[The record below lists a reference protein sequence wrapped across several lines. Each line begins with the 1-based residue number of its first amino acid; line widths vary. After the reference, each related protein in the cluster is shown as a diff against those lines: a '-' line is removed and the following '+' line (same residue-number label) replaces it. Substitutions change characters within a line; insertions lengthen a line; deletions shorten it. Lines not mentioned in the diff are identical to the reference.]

1 MSPMKSAR
9 RLGSNVTEET
19 VLFISVLKWVAIA
32 TGVGV
37 IVGAATA
44 GFLHLLGWSISRMH
58 AHPLY
63 YLVLPVA
70 FFLSAVM
77 VKYIAPDAE
86 GHGTEKVIE
95 AFHKR
100 AGRVAAPVVPVKL
113 AATIITLA
121 AGGSAGKEGPC
132 AQIGAGLTS
141 LVADLLRLDDR
152 DRKKLA
158 ICGISAGFAAV
169 FGTPISGA
177 IFGLEVLFVGNLLY
191 DSLLPS
197 FIAGITSYYAA
208 HALGVTYFAH
218 KLRFVPVFSES
229 FFLKVLAAGA
239 FFGLCAL
246 VLIEMLKLGERV
258 SRAIRIWP
266 PLKGILGGLALIGL
280 TAVFSPRYLGLG
292 LDTIERAI
300 AGDPVPG
307 YSFLVKAL
315 FTSLTLNFGGS
326 GGIVTPI
333 FFIGATAGSFFGVLT
348 GLDPGTF
355 AALGLVCL
363 LAGAA
368 NAPLAAAIMAVEL
381 FGPELAPYA
390 AGACIVSFLLTG
402 HRSVYPSQILSLRKS
417 PSLFVHLGEEIE
429 HAEPHFRPRK
439 RGLITKGAR
448 LWRRRRRGPARKA
461 PPDPPPVG

>member
-1 MSPMKSAR
+1 MRQKR
-9 RLGSNVTEET
+9 TLRGHLTEES

-44 GFLHLLGWSISRMH
+44 GFLYLLGWSISRTH
-58 AHPLY
+58 SYPLY
-63 YLVLPVA
+63 YLALPIA
-70 FFLSAVM
+70 FFLSSAM
-77 VKYIAPDAE
+77 IKTIAPDAE

-100 AGRVAAPVVPVKL
+100 AGRIAAPVVPIKL
-113 AATIITLA
+113 VATIITLA

-141 LVADLLRLDDR
+141 MVSDLLRLDDR

-197 FIAGITSYYAA
+197 FISGITSYHVARVI
-208 HALGVTYFAH
+208 GITYFNH
-218 KLRFVPVFSES
+218 KLSFVPVFSEA

-246 VLIEMLKLGERV
+246 ILIEMLKLGEKL
-258 SRAIRIWP
+258 SQAIRIWAP
-266 PLKGILGGLALIGL
+266 WKGILGGLALIGL

-292 LDTIERAI
+292 LDTIESAI
-300 AGDPVPG
+300 AGASVPG
-307 YSFLVKAL
+307 YSFLVKSL
-315 FTSLTLNFGGS
+315 FTSLTLTFGGS

-333 FFIGATAGSFFGVLT
+333 FFIGATAGSFFGTMT

-355 AALGLVCL
+355 AAIGLVCL

-368 NAPLAAAIMAVEL
+368 NAPLAAAIMGVEL

-390 AGACIVSFLLTG
+390 AGAGIVSFLITG
-402 HRSVYPSQILSLRKS
+402 HRSVYPSQILSFRKS
-417 PSLFVHLGEEIE
+417 PSIAVELGEQME
-429 HAEPHFRPRK
+429 HLHPRFRPRK
-439 RGLITKGAR
+439 RGVIIRGA
-448 LWRRRRRGPARKA
+448 LWWRNVARARREQRK
-461 PPDPPPVG
+461 PSGRKPGE